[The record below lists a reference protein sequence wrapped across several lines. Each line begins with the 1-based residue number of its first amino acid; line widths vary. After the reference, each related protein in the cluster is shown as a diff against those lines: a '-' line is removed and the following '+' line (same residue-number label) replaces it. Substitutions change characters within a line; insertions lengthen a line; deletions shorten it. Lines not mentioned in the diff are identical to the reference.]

1 MILLLSRDN
10 SKCSSLHRKYTL
22 FINYGM
28 GYLKWIEID
37 ESAPDWNLRQLK
49 SCSDNDRILFCSV
62 VKSNA
67 YGHGVREITSLLP
80 SADWFAVN
88 SLDEGLEL
96 RHYGIKRPV
105 LLLGHVLMERL
116 HEAVDA
122 DLRLTVYNI
131 ETLEKLG
138 KIPRNDTTCRLHV
151 KIETGTG
158 RQGILPEDVPEFI
171 RKASGTP
178 GLEIEGLST
187 HFANIEDTLNHEFA
201 EKQLGIF
208 KEVVET
214 VRKSGIFPPII
225 HTACTAAT
233 ILFPETHFNMLRTGI
248 GLYGFWPSRETFL
261 SAQTNGIPVP
271 ELRPV
276 LSWKTRIA
284 QIKDFPEGSYIGYGC
299 TYRTSRKTR
308 LGVLPV
314 GYADG
319 YDRKC
324 GNSAHV
330 LVRGK
335 RAPILGRVCMNLVMV
350 DLTDIPEVSLEDTAV
365 LLGKDGNEIITAE
378 MMAEWVG
385 TINYEIVTRISPFMP
400 RVIVKRG
407 SESVH

>member
-1 MILLLSRDN
+1 
-10 SKCSSLHRKYTL
+10 
-22 FINYGM
+22 M
-28 GYLKWIEID
+28 GYLKWIEIED
-37 ESAPDWNLRQLK
+37 SAPDWNLQQLK
-49 SCSDNDRILFCSV
+49 SCSANESVLFCAV

-67 YGHGVREITSLLP
+67 YGHGAREFTSLLP

-96 RHYGIKRPV
+96 RQFGIKRPI
-105 LLLGHVLMERL
+105 LLLGHVLMEKL
-116 HEAVDA
+116 SEAIDA

-131 ETLEKLG
+131 ETLEKLEEILQ
-138 KIPRNDTTCRLHV
+138 KDTICRIHV

-158 RQGILPEDVPEFI
+158 RQGILPENVPEFL
-171 RKASGTP
+171 RRASGID
-178 GLEIEGLST
+178 GLEIEGMLT
-187 HFANIEDTLNHEFA
+187 HFANIEDTLNHDFA

-208 KEVVET
+208 KEVLET
-214 VRKSGIFPPII
+214 VRKSGIFPSII

-233 ILFPETHFNMLRTGI
+233 ILFPETHFNMLRTGV
-248 GLYGFWPSRETFL
+248 GLYGLWPSRETFL
-261 SAQTNGIPVP
+261 SAQSNGIPVP

-284 QIKDFPEGSYIGYGC
+284 QIKELPAGSYIGYGC
-299 TYRTSRKTR
+299 TYRTNRKTR

-324 GNSAHV
+324 SNSAHV
-330 LVRGK
+330 LVRRK

-350 DLTDIPEVSLEDTAV
+350 DLTDIPEASLEDTVV

-385 TINYEIVTRISPFMP
+385 TINYEIVTRISPFIP

-407 SESVH
+407 SGSVH

>member
-1 MILLLSRDN
+1 
-10 SKCSSLHRKYTL
+10 
-22 FINYGM
+22 M
-28 GYLKWIEID
+28 GYLKWIEIED
-37 ESAPDWNLRQLK
+37 SAPDWNLRQLK
-49 SCSDNDRILFCSV
+49 GCSENKGILFCAV

-67 YGHGVREITSLLP
+67 YGHGVREIASLLP

-96 RHYGIKRPV
+96 RRYGVARPI

-116 HEAVDA
+116 SEAVDA

-131 ETLEKLG
+131 ETLEKLEEILQ
-138 KIPRNDTTCRLHV
+138 KDTTCRIHV

-158 RQGILPEDVPEFI
+158 RQGILPENVPAFLRRAAGI
-171 RKASGTP
+171 P
-178 GLEIEGLST
+178 GIEIEGLST

-201 EKQLGIF
+201 EKQLDIF
-208 KEVVET
+208 RKVVET
-214 VRKSGIFPPII
+214 VRKSGISPSVI

-233 ILFPETHFNMLRTGI
+233 ILFPETHFDMLRTGI
-248 GLYGFWPSRETFL
+248 GLYGLWPSRETFL
-261 SAQTNGIPVP
+261 STQSNGIPVP

-284 QIKDFPEGSYIGYGC
+284 QIKEFPAGSYIGYGC
-299 TYRTSRKTR
+299 TYRTNRKTK

-350 DLTDIPEVSLEDTAV
+350 DLTDIPEASLEDTAV

-385 TINYEIVTRISPFMP
+385 TINYEIVTRINPFTP
-400 RVIVKRG
+400 RVIVRRG

>member
-1 MILLLSRDN
+1 ME
-10 SKCSSLHRKYTL
+10 
-22 FINYGM
+22 
-28 GYLKWIEID
+28 YLKWIEID
-37 ESAPDWNLRQLK
+37 ESAPDWNLQQLK
-49 SCSDNDRILFCSV
+49 SCSDNESILYCAV

-67 YGHGVREITSLLP
+67 YGHGVAKISALLP

-96 RHYGIKRPV
+96 RELGVTKPV
-105 LLLGHVLMERL
+105 ILLGHVLMEKL
-116 HEAVDA
+116 PDAVNA

-131 ETLEKLG
+131 EALEELENILRNG
-138 KIPRNDTTCRLHV
+138 KICRIHV

-158 RQGILPEDVPEFI
+158 RQGILPEDVPGFI
-171 RKASGTP
+171 RRASTIP
-178 GLEIEGLST
+178 GIEIEGIST

-201 EKQLGIF
+201 ENQLRIFNGVLDTARESGVNPGI
-208 KEVVET
+208 V
-214 VRKSGIFPPII
+214 

-248 GLYGFWPSRETFL
+248 GLYGLWPSRETFL
-261 SAQTNGIPVP
+261 SAQSNGIPVP
-271 ELRPV
+271 DLRPV
-276 LSWKTRIA
+276 LSWKTRIV
-284 QIKDFPEGSYIGYGC
+284 QIKELPAGSFIGYGC

-335 RAPILGRVCMNLVMV
+335 RAPLLGRVCMNLVMI
-350 DLTDIPEVSLEDTAV
+350 DLTDIPEAVLEDIAV

-385 TINYEIVTRISPFMP
+385 TINYEIVTRLSPFMP
-400 RVIVKRG
+400 RVVVRG
-407 SESVH
+407 WIQSVH